1 MVELDESI
9 EAVDAAIDYKN
20 DVLLGVS
27 LDLII
32 CSEIDKTGIKRRH
45 ESKFKF
51 IWYCYKAKS
60 FTSSLIIY

>member
-27 LDLII
+27 LDLFI
-32 CSEIDKTGIKRRH
+32 CSEIHKTGIKRRH
-45 ESKFKF
+45 KSDFKF
-51 IWYCYKAKS
+51 I
-60 FTSSLIIY
+60 